1 MANNVES
8 TYDSSALGSTL
19 KIRLGAAEG
28 AVYTAGAAN
37 PDFDLH
43 VSSSGSRR
51 RFGVHPRGVRL
62 TRLAGTAPDQVVKRT
77 FLAFGTEA
85 ALAAVV
91 LGSTITIGGAVWT
104 VASKVPEDTV

>member
-19 KIRLGAAEG
+19 KIRLRAAEG
-28 AVYTAGAAN
+28 AIYTAGAATA
-37 PDFDLH
+37 DFDLH
-43 VSSSGSRR
+43 VYGSGSRR

-62 TRLAGTAPDQVVKRT
+62 TRLAGVAPEQTVKRT

-85 ALAAVV
+85 ALDAVALNSV
-91 LGSTITIGGAVWT
+91 IAIGGVDWR